1 MAVQTLPKKT
11 VTSRRWAILPQGT
24 LARREAKWFWFF
36 ISPWLF
42 GYLAFTLG
50 PLVTSIYLSLTRYN
64 LKDAPVFVGF
74 NNYVTLYNDPIF
86 WKSLQ
91 VTGYYTLLA
100 VPAGIIG
107 GLLIAVLLNQKIP
120 FMGTF
125 RTIYYVPSL
134 IGGSISVILLFQ
146 WILNPQ
152 VGILNYIISSLVG
165 PRGAI
170 PLGIIGP
177 RWLQDP
183 KWVVPALVLLSLFSV
198 GSSMLI
204 YLSALQGVP
213 THLYEAATLDG
224 ANRIQQ
230 FFNVTLPMI
239 SPVLLFTFITGVV
252 GTSQIFSAAYII
264 SAGSGGPA
272 YASMFYNLYLFLN
285 AFRRQRMG
293 LAAAMACILFVV
305 FLIITY
311 LFLVATKRFV
321 YYEADEEGGL

>member
-11 VTSRRWAILPQGT
+11 ATRRWELLPKGT
-24 LARREAKWFWFF
+24 MARREAKWFWFF

-50 PLVTSIYLSLTRYN
+50 PLLASIYFSLTRYN
-64 LKDAPVFVGF
+64 LSTSPVFIGF
-74 NNYVTLYNDPIF
+74 GNYVTLYKDPIF

-100 VPAGIIG
+100 VPVGIIG
-107 GLLIAVLLNQKIP
+107 GLLLAVLLNQKIP

-152 VGILNYIISSLVG
+152 VGILNYLIGSLVG
-165 PRGAI
+165 PRGLI

-183 KWVVPALVLLSLFSV
+183 KWVVPALVMLSLFSV
-198 GSSMLI
+198 GASMLI

-239 SPVLLFTFITGVV
+239 SPVLLFTFITGIV

-264 SAGSGGPA
+264 SAGTGSPA
-272 YASMFYNLYLFLN
+272 YSSMFYNLYLFLN

-293 LAAAMACILFVV
+293 IAAAMACILFVV

-311 LFLVATKRFV
+311 LFLKATKRFV
-321 YYEADEEGGL
+321 YYESDEEGGL